1 MGIWH
6 VTLREL
12 PVLVYRAAGCGIA
25 IAIMEWLSTYA
36 GEPLSRVP
44 FVTSIVLVMMLPQN
58 DGARPYAVVMGH
70 ASACIAGFAAL
81 YLVDAGGAASAIG
94 VGLAGFLMLLLRAP
108 HPPAGIDA
116 FLIAGHDL
124 PLKWSLSPVLA
135 GCILLVAFAQA
146 WRWGERVL
154 LPKLDAG
161 EM

>member
-12 PVLVYRAAGCGIA
+12 PVLFYRAAGCGIA
-25 IAIMEWLSTYA
+25 IAIMEWLSAYA

-44 FVTSIVLVMMLPQN
+44 FVTSMVMMLPQSEA
-58 DGARPYAVVMGH
+58 ARPYAVLVGH

-81 YLVDAGGAASAIG
+81 YLAGAGGAASAVG
-94 VGLAGFLMLLLRAP
+94 VGLAGFFMLLLRAP

-116 FLIAGHDL
+116 FLVAGNDL
-124 PLKWSLSPVLA
+124 PLRWSLSPVLA

-154 LPKLDAG
+154 LLKLDAG
-161 EM
+161 EE